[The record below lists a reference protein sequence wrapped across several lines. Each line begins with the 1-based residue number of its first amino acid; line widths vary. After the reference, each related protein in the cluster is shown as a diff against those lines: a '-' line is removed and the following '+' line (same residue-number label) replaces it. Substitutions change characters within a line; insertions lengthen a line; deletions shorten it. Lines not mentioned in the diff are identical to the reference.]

1 MVGIKNWWINF
12 AEKQPAVAEWV
23 RKGGLFLLFS
33 YFVTFLK
40 ALLLMFLPDLF
51 RGPIGIG
58 DAVWMWPDIPVTLF
72 GVDFNLSII
81 GNALLTDENGVVSG
95 GLAFTLANLVT
106 ICFGECVNFP
116 LQRNVT
122 FKSHGPLGVQI
133 AAHGIATIG
142 VFLVMNL
149 FTSVWNPVTNALIT
163 NAALRNT
170 LQSIVTAVVTGG
182 VAMIIIFAVDNKI
195 FAPDFGKKK

>member
-1 MVGIKNWWINF
+1 M
-12 AEKQPAVAEWV
+12 
-23 RKGGLFLLFS
+23 
-33 YFVTFLK
+33 
-40 ALLLMFLPDLF
+40 
-51 RGPIGIG
+51 
-58 DAVWMWPDIPVTLF
+58 
-72 GVDFNLSII
+72 
-81 GNALLTDENGVVSG
+81 
-95 GLAFTLANLVT
+95 T
-106 ICFGECVNFP
+106 ICFGECINFP

-122 FKSHGPLGVQI
+122 FKSHGPLAPQLGL
-133 AAHGIATIG
+133 HFLATVV

-149 FTSVWNPVTNALIT
+149 FTCVWNPVTNALIL

>member
-1 MVGIKNWWINF
+1 MNSRKTKGW
-12 AEKQPAVAEWV
+12 VATY
-23 RKGGLFLLFS
+23 GML
-33 YFVTFLK
+33 
-40 ALLLMFLPDLF
+40 
-51 RGPIGIG
+51 I
-58 DAVWMWPDIPVTLF
+58 
-72 GVDFNLSII
+72 
-81 GNALLTDENGVVSG
+81 
-95 GLAFTLANLVT
+95 GLAFIFSYLEAIIPIPIPIPGVKLGLANLVT

-182 VAMIIIFAVDNKI
+182 VAMIIIFAVDKTI
-195 FAPDFGKKK
+195 FADGTAKKA

>member
-1 MVGIKNWWINF
+1 MMSF
-12 AEKQPAVAEWV
+12 AEKHPKLMEWV

-51 RGPIGIG
+51 RGMVGNME
-58 DAVWMWPDIPVTLF
+58 WLWPDIPVSLF
-72 GVDFNLSII
+72 GVDFNLAII
-81 GNALLTDENGVVSG
+81 GNALEEVNGVITG

-122 FKSHGPLGVQI
+122 FKSHGPLGLQI
-133 AAHGIATIG
+133 ALHGIATIG

-149 FTSVWNPVTNALIT
+149 FTCIWNPVTNALIT

-182 VAMIIIFAVDNKI
+182 VAMVIIFAVDNKI
-195 FAPDFGKKK
+195 FAPDFGKKA

>member
-1 MVGIKNWWINF
+1 MQGIKDWWNGF
-12 AEKQPAVAEWV
+12 AEKHPAVAEWV

-51 RGPIGIG
+51 RGMVGN
-58 DAVWMWPDIPVTLF
+58 AEWLWPNIPVSLF
-72 GVDFNLSII
+72 GVDFNLAII
-81 GNALLTDENGVVSG
+81 GNALEEVNGAISG

-122 FKSHGPLGVQI
+122 FKSHGPLGIQI

-149 FTSVWNPVTNALIT
+149 FTCVWNPVTNALIS

-170 LQSIVTAVVTGG
+170 LQSIVRDLVTCGLAL
-182 VAMIIIFAVDNKI
+182 VLFFAVDNKI